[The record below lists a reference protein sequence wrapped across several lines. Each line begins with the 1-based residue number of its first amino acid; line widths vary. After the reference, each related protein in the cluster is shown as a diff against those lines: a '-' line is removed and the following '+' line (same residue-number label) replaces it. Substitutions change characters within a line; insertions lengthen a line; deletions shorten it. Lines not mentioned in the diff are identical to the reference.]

1 MSLSWRPLLL
11 RCVAIFVITLLLA
24 SACITLTRVADN
36 VAYLWLPNIVL
47 FVVLLRSR
55 GMNFDNISILTENIV
70 DIIRAIRYCWVDDSG
85 LICEQQGV
93 FRVNCLDCLDRT
105 NIVQSSIGRIVLE
118 VQVRF
123 VI

>member
-1 MSLSWRPLLL
+1 
-11 RCVAIFVITLLLA
+11 
-24 SACITLTRVADN
+24 
-36 VAYLWLPNIVL
+36 
-47 FVVLLRSR
+47 
-55 GMNFDNISILTENIV
+55 MNFDNISILTENIV

-118 VQVRF
+118 VQVQF
-123 VI
+123 FIFCFQCATAKLSMSQYVDTCCVWIILNGIIGSYVTVS